1 MSKIANIRQEYIK
14 DSLSI
19 NDVAE
24 NPFDQFKLWFEQTLE
39 SNLFYDPTA
48 FTLSTSDNDCTPHSR
63 VVLLKDFD
71 KDGFV
76 FFTNYNSKK
85 GKDIAENNKVSM
97 LFFWDRLERQVR
109 VNGNASKISPEMS
122 NEYFDSRPYESRI
135 GAIASNQSESLKS
148 KKELEDRIELL
159 KKEYPNNPKRPDNWG
174 GYIIKP
180 NYFEFWQ
187 GRESRLHDRIVYEN
201 QNEEWVKKLLN
212 P

>member
-1 MSKIANIRQEYIK
+1 MTKIADIRQEYIK

-19 NDVAE
+19 SDVAK

-48 FTLSTSDNDCTPHSR
+48 FTLSTSDKDCTPHSR

-71 KDGFV
+71 KNGFT

-85 GKDIAENNKVSM
+85 GKDIEENNNVSM

-109 VNGNASKISPEMS
+109 INGTATRIDPKLSD
-122 NEYFDSRPYESRI
+122 EYFNSRPFESRI
-135 GAIASNQSESLKS
+135 GAIASNQSDSLSS
-148 KKELEDRIELL
+148 KKELEDRIESLIS
-159 KKEYPNNPKRPDNWG
+159 KYPDNPPRPKNWG
-174 GYIIKP
+174 GYNIEP

-187 GRESRLHDRIVYEN
+187 GRESRLHDRIVYEKR
-201 QNEEWVKKLLN
+201 NEKWVKKLLN